1 VLSDLSQQYRHLDDA
16 YLQARYIDIEDILH
30 RTLRHLNERD
40 EALPQFSAPSILVAD
55 DIFLLP
61 SCSLTQSR

>member
-1 VLSDLSQQYRHLDDA
+1 MLTCRRA
-16 YLQARYIDIEDILH
+16 IDIEDILH

-40 EALPQFSAPSILVAD
+40 EVLPQFSAPSILVAD